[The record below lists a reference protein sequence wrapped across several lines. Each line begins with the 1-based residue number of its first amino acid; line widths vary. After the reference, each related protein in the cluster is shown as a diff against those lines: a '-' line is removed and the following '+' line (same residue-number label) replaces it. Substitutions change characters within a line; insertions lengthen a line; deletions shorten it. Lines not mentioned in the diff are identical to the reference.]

1 MADDAIVNS
10 GADLASMAPA
20 DLFADTGGDAAVAD
34 TAAAG
39 ADAGAPQEE
48 TFETPETF
56 EGDQPETEEPEPE
69 TEEEEPET
77 EEQPGETKP
86 GQQQPQTEELPEG
99 VVRGKDR
106 NGKPGLF
113 VEDNRWKNIYG
124 NHQLVQQVSEVLG
137 EPATLEALQL
147 RNDAY
152 IAQERLFT
160 DLTSGD
166 PQAQGAVVDYFLD
179 EMQRARQE
187 GEVGVDPAV
196 PMAETFYTKLRE
208 KSPDAYATLRLN
220 AARDLVEEMFHE
232 ASASGDESLW
242 LSAQHFARAIAGVR
256 KDVADIAQVRAI
268 TQRMGIPFYAK
279 AEMQG
284 LARGTD
290 PVARLQA
297 ENARLNSL
305 VNGKSTNDQAAQ
317 FDSWFQTTSNS
328 VRSSILDDAVKPA
341 LATVEPAWKQ
351 FPNDYQDL
359 VVDRLHRRVTETLRN
374 DAGFNQR
381 IKMLSDQARR
391 ATSAQRRD
399 EIGQAI
405 KQAYVNRA
413 KLAVDA
419 VKKPILEFAANRLK
433 ERADQT
439 HARRNGAQNRTTPKG
454 ASGTVPRSLTPNG
467 LIQMGDKFDPDVAVK
482 QARALLGG

>member
-1 MADDAIVNS
+1 MDDTSIVSS

-20 DLFADTGGDAAVAD
+20 DLFAGTDDTSAD
-34 TAAAG
+34 TTTNT
-39 ADAGAPQEE
+39 DAGSSEE
-48 TFETPETF
+48 TFETPESF
-56 EGDQPETEEPEPE
+56 EGDPEPAVEEPE
-69 TEEEEPET
+69 TEEELEQPEEPEPGQAP
-77 EEQPGETKP
+77 EKKEGEQP
-86 GQQQPQTEELPEG
+86 EELPEG

-106 NGKPGLF
+106 NGKAGLF

-124 NHQLVQQVSEVLG
+124 NHQLVQRVSEVLG

-152 IAQERLFT
+152 IAQERLFS

-166 PQAQGAVVDYFLD
+166 PGTQGQVIDYFLE
-179 EMQRARQE
+179 EMQRARDE
-187 GEVGVDPAV
+187 GEVGVNPAV
-196 PMAETFYTKLRE
+196 PMAETFYSKLRE
-208 KSPDAYATLRLN
+208 KSPDGYATLRMT
-220 AARDLVEEMFHE
+220 AARDLVGEMFQE
-232 ASASGDESLW
+232 AAATGDESLW
-242 LSAQHFARAIAGVR
+242 LSAQHFARALANVGR
-256 KDVADIAQVRAI
+256 DVTDLAQVRSI

-284 LARGTD
+284 LSRGVD

-297 ENARLNSL
+297 ENARLSSL
-305 VNGKSTNDQAAQ
+305 VNGKSTTDQAAQ
-317 FDSWFQTTSNS
+317 FDNWFQTTSNS

-341 LATVEPAWKQ
+341 LASVEPAWKQ

-359 VVDRLHRRVTETLRN
+359 VVDRLHRKVTETIRN
-374 DAGFNQR
+374 DGNFTNR
-381 IKMLSDQARR
+381 IKMLSDQAKR
-391 ATSAQRRD
+391 ATSAQRR
-399 EIGQAI
+399 EQIGDAI

-439 HARRNGAQNRTTPKG
+439 HARRQSAQNRTTPKG

-467 LIQMGDKFDPDVAVK
+467 LIQMGDTFDPSVAVK
-482 QARALLGG
+482 QARQLLFGG